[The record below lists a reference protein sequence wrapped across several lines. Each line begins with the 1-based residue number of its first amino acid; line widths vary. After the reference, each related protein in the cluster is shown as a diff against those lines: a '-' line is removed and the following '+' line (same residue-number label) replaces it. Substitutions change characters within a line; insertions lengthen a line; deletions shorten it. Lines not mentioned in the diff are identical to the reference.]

1 MIEQITLL
9 IFAVFTEW
17 SIFSRSALN
26 FHGVQQLGDFA
37 IKTNIKI
44 ASVDETKSSKNAEKP
59 LFTRF

>member
-1 MIEQITLL
+1 M
-9 IFAVFTEW
+9 EW